1 MGEGEGLAYVF
12 DNGPAAAT
20 LTPLWLCGKRRE
32 GVFGMA
38 NIKGA
43 IKRSRQAV
51 KRNASNVSAKT
62 ALKSKR
68 RKLFAALESKTQELS
83 VQEYRAYCSML
94 DKLAKRGIIKR
105 NTAIRRKAR
114 AAARVRKLAA
124 K

>member
-1 MGEGEGLAYVF
+1 
-12 DNGPAAAT
+12 
-20 LTPLWLCGKRRE
+20 
-32 GVFGMA
+32 MA